1 MSELIREDRNG
12 CALHG
17 AIKTLSA
24 VEGLVPV
31 LHASPG
37 CSLGA
42 RYGEAAKSGSLSG
55 AAGWLETSA
64 TNLQEKHV
72 VFGGTSR
79 LREQLKNTVKVLS
92 GELYVVATG
101 CVPEVVGDDVPAM
114 VKESREQRYPVVGIS
129 TPGFKG
135 NGWHGH
141 ALTVRQILEQLPL
154 LDDRA
159 PERDPGLVNILG
171 IAPGLDSW
179 WEGDLESI
187 GSSLE
192 HLGLRANLFF
202 GIGNRPSG
210 WKAALDAALTV
221 VLSPWGVEAARFLDE
236 KYGVPVLDFGFV
248 PVGSRDTAALLE
260 GIAGAL
266 GLPPERVQSVNQAE
280 NGRLRHFLR
289 KAAPRLLE
297 EGFQKRTAVVAGTS
311 AAVGI
316 SRFVAGTLGQ
326 ILTTVVV
333 VDDPPAESRA
343 EIAAKI
349 RELEGAA
356 NAEVL
361 FASSGSDIRRALLD
375 ARPELLLGSSLER
388 DWARAH
394 GSSLVEISSP
404 VTDRIALDR
413 PLSGVGG
420 GLHLLSEILRASPST
435 GRSAH
440 AREDVPLEYAANGA
454 SRTVEAT

>member
-42 RYGEAAKSGSLSG
+42 RYGEGAKSGSLSG

-135 NGWHGH
+135 NGWQGH
-141 ALTVRQILEQLPL
+141 ALAVRQILEQLPL

-171 IAPGLDSW
+171 VAPGLDPW

-187 GSSLE
+187 EASLE
-192 HLGLRANLFF
+192 RLGLRANRFF
-202 GIGNRPSG
+202 GIGARPSV
-210 WKAALDAALTV
+210 WKAARDAALTV
-221 VLSPWGVEAARFLDE
+221 VLSPWGGEAARFLE
-236 KYGVPVLDFGFV
+236 QKYSVPVLDFGFV
-248 PVGSRDTAALLE
+248 PVGSRDTAALLH
-260 GIAGAL
+260 GIASAL
-266 GLPPERVQSVNQAE
+266 GLPPERVEPVAKSEDA
-280 NGRLRHFLR
+280 RLRHFLR

-297 EGFQKRTAVVAGTS
+297 EGFQRRAAVVAGS
-311 AAVGI
+311 SGAVGI
-316 SRFVAGTLGQ
+316 SRFVSGTLGQ

-333 VDDPPAESRA
+333 VDEPAAEVRA
-343 EIAAKI
+343 DIAAKI
-349 RELEGAA
+349 READGAG
-356 NAEVL
+356 NVEVL
-361 FASSGSDIRRALLD
+361 FASSASDIHRALLD
-375 ARPELLLGSSLER
+375 ARPELVLGSSLER

-394 GSSLVEISSP
+394 GSALVEVSSP
-404 VTDRIALDR
+404 VTDRLSLDR
-413 PLSGVGG
+413 ESTGVGG
-420 GLHLLSEILRASPST
+420 GLHLLSEILRASPRT
-435 GRSAH
+435 GIRSNV
-440 AREDVPLEYAANGA
+440 REDVPLEYAANGA
-454 SRTVEAT
+454 SRTVDAT